1 MMVGCGG
8 TTRDG
13 RQCTATVEPP
23 NAYCWWHDPA
33 NATQRKRA
41 AAKGGKSK
49 PNREIRGYK
58 QEVRDLIAAV
68 ENGDQDRAD
77 AAVILQGF
85 RLLKDFA
92 ELERKVKETDEL
104 ADRLEELERDI
115 GEDTKGGR
123 RWNA

>member
-1 MMVGCGG
+1 MVGCGG

-77 AAVILQGF
+77 ASVMLQGY
-85 RLLKDFA
+85 RVLKDFA
-92 ELERKVKETDEL
+92 ELERRVREQD
-104 ADRLEELERDI
+104 DLEARIEQLERAGGDA
-115 GEDTKGGR
+115 KGGS
-123 RWNA
+123 RWAT

>member
-33 NATQRKRA
+33 NAAERKRA

-49 PNREIRGYK
+49 PNREVRAYK
-58 QEVRDLIAAV
+58 QEVKSLIAAV
-68 ENGDQDRAD
+68 ENGGQDRAD
-77 AAVILQGF
+77 AAVMLQGY
-85 RLLKDFA
+85 RLLKDFV
-92 ELERKVKETDEL
+92 ELERKVREL
-104 ADRLEELERDI
+104 DDLEARIEQLEQANGD
-115 GEDTKGGR
+115 GEEK
-123 RWNA
+123 RWGT